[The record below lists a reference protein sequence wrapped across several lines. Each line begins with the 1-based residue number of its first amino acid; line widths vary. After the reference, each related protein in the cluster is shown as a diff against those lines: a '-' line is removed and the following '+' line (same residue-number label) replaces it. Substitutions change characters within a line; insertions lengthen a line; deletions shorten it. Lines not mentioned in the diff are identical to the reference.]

1 MGEPQY
7 LTYPKLSLA
16 QNVFSLASPSTDS
29 NAKQTALKHLQ
40 DGIKEHKMAPLYAY
54 LAHPE
59 NGKLNAPG
67 TGSAVL
73 SPVISRANTNTS
85 APSPFH
91 MLRRTSS
98 INAPSIVGV
107 LGGKTDTSVELPWDE
122 KLYDELKAD
131 NEKELAEIQKEEDEA
146 VEQAGETEIQNA
158 RGKRAE
164 FYARVGDK
172 DKAVEEFEKLLEKTG
187 ILGTKIDIVLA
198 LIRIGLFFDDKISVK
213 KNVDRAQQ
221 LVESGGDWDRR
232 NRLKA
237 YNGLHL
243 LTIRAHNLAAPLLL
257 DSLSTFT
264 SSELCSYSSLVVYAT
279 LAGSISLPRRDFK
292 TKVVDA
298 PEVRAIFGSESDSD
312 RLSALGG
319 APSSGLAAGEEEGM
333 AVDTTATPKPT
344 AVNLTTL
351 ASGSASAEAQAKAE
365 PKIDFKPLANMIQ
378 SLYSGNYSSFFTALA
393 AVEQNFLAK
402 DRYLYEHKSWF
413 VREMR
418 LRAYA
423 QLLQSYKVVSLA
435 SMAGSFGVS
444 VDWLDKDLA
453 PFIASDRL
461 PCTIDRVRGV
471 IATQRADDKNK
482 QYNDVVRQGD
492 QLITKLQKYGQVVR
506 LRGSERS

>member
-7 LTYPKLSLA
+7 LSYPTLA
-16 QNVFSLASPSTDS
+16 VAQAVFALASPSTDAQ
-29 NAKQTALKHLQ
+29 AKQSSLRTLQ
-40 DGIKEHKMAPLYAY
+40 DDIKEHRMAPLYAY
-54 LAHPE
+54 LAHPTT
-59 NGKLNAPG
+59 GKLNAAG
-67 TGSAVL
+67 EGSAVL
-73 SPVISRANTNTS
+73 SPTISRANTNTTS
-85 APSPFH
+85 PSPMH
-91 MLRRTSS
+91 TLRRTSS

-107 LGGKTDTSVELPWDE
+107 LGGNKDTSVELPWDE
-122 KLYDELKAD
+122 KLYESLKAD
-131 NEKELAEIQKEEDEA
+131 NEKELAEIQKEEDDA
-146 VEQAGETEIQNA
+146 VENAGETEVQTA

-172 DKAVEEFEKLLEKTG
+172 DKALEEFEKLLDKTG

-198 LIRIGLFFDDKISVK
+198 MIRIGLFFDDKLLVK

-264 SSELCSYSSLVVYAT
+264 STELCSYSSLVVYAT
-279 LAGSISLPRRDFK
+279 LAGAVSLPRREFK
-292 TKVVDA
+292 SKVVDA
-298 PEVRAIFGSESDSD
+298 PEVKAVFGSESSED
-312 RLSALGG
+312 RLAALGG
-319 APSSGLAAGEEEGM
+319 AASSGPGAGDEEKM
-333 AVDTTATPKPT
+333 NVDTSATPKP
-344 AVNLTTL
+344 AAINLTTL

-365 PKIDFKPLANMIQ
+365 PMVDFRPLATLIQ
-378 SLYSGNYSSFFTALA
+378 SLYSGNYSTFFTALA
-393 AVEQNFLAK
+393 AVEQNFLSR

-423 QLLQSYKVVSLA
+423 QLLQSYKVVGLQ
-435 SMAGSFGVS
+435 SMADSFGVS

-453 PFIASDRL
+453 PFIASQRL
-461 PCTIDRVRGV
+461 PCTIDRVKGS
-471 IATQRADDKNK
+471 IETQRADDKNK
-482 QYNDVVRQGD
+482 Q
-492 QLITKLQKYGQVVR
+492 
-506 LRGSERS
+506 